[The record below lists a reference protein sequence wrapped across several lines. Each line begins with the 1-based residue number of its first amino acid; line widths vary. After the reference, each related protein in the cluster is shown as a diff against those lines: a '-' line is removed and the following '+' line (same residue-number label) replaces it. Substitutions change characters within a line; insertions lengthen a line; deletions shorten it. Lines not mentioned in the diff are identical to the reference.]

1 MTLTDAY
8 CRALR
13 SATGKRGLV
22 ISRSTFPG
30 GGRYSGHWL
39 GDNKSDWPS
48 MSESI
53 VGMLEFNLFGI
64 PYVRTV
70 FSISVYVRQC
80 EVIITGRI
88 AAKRQT
94 AGIKLI
100 LLTARKSGFSPRRPA
115 EATCC
120 TVSREIWHGRGDSG
134 SAWPC
139 KISCQSVHA
148 ATKKVEN
155 FHFLVKSRPQGRTV

>member
-70 FSISVYVRQC
+70 SSISVYDSTYVSVKLLLVR
-80 EVIITGRI
+80 RI

-100 LLTARKSGFSPRRPA
+100 LLTARKSAFSPRRRA
-115 EATCC
+115 GATRC
-120 TVSREIWHGRGDSG
+120 TVSREIWHGRRDSG

-139 KISCQSVHA
+139 KISRQSVHA
-148 ATKKVEN
+148 APKKLKIST
-155 FHFLVKSRPQGRTV
+155 FW